1 MEGRE
6 VVVIEWEGLYA
17 LYCQRCNQVTE
28 IIRYDDY
35 LRCGRCNHRYLYN
48 KEHTDE
54 NSYQEK
60 VEVGESMVE
69 KPRNTFCKL
78 RRK

>member
-35 LRCGRCNHRYLYN
+35 LRCGRCNHRVAQIVD
-48 KEHTDE
+48 KDWA
-54 NSYQEK
+54 K
-60 VEVGESMVE
+60 A
-69 KPRNTFCKL
+69 L
-78 RRK
+78 REGGVSVQ